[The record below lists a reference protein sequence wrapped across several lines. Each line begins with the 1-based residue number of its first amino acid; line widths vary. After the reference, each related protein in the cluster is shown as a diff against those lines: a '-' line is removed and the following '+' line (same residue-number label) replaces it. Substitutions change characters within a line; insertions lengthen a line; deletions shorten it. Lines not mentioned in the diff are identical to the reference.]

1 MSLSQFILE
10 QPFEKKLPS
19 GLWGVKGKIMSMYF
33 NWYLCLVW
41 PLHKKLLKSRT
52 EVIMS
57 KMRIYVP
64 VTMKG
69 YMNMQFLTV
78 LCGWCVK
85 TGVKI
90 MPLFLSPPTKWFW
103 CSTVPPPPR
112 LGLLWL
118 LTPPPPRPRRFNM
131 VASGRSCLLQ
141 KRNILLVLSLVRIQI
156 QSGDLNATFLTIYF
170 TFIVYL
176 FGKNATP
183 YTIPQFGQFLLYDS
197 FCYYTSTSF
206 NPTIWPC
213 KKFV

>member
-1 MSLSQFILE
+1 ML
-10 QPFEKKLPS
+10 
-19 GLWGVKGKIMSMYF
+19 
-33 NWYLCLVW
+33 
-41 PLHKKLLKSRT
+41 
-52 EVIMS
+52 
-57 KMRIYVP
+57 IYVP

-141 KRNILLVLSLVRIQI
+141 KKEHSFSFITRSDPKTVGWFERHIIWCF
-156 QSGDLNATFLTIYF
+156 NATYISNLLHSWHIYF
-170 TFIVYL
+170 V
-176 FGKNATP
+176 KNGTP